1 MEEPLLSITAWQR
14 RCIGIR
20 SHSSSNAIW
29 SWSSVSGYCALLLTY
44 LSNWSQRCSIGERC
58 GKRVGQGSTST
69 LFWCKKSVLTLATCG
84 RALLCWNVAPFAAI
98 KGSTWGVRISF
109 LYLSALRLLLIVT
122 RCVCLFAAIP
132 PHIITLPRQ
141 NGRDEEHNCQQ
152 NVHHV
157 YDRLLSAHLLDVT
170 GNGIR
175 QWTGS
180 VTSRHRKWRLAHSK
194 RRWQWHCV
202 NMGPW

>member
-1 MEEPLLSITAWQR
+1 MKEPLLSITAWQR

-29 SWSSVSGYCALLLTY
+29 SWSSVSGYCALLLNY

-122 RCVCLFAAIP
+122 RCVSICCNSAPHHYTSP
-132 PHIITLPRQ
+132 PKWSWRRTQ
-141 NGRDEEHNCQQ
+141 
-152 NVHHV
+152 
-157 YDRLLSAHLLDVT
+157 LSAK
-170 GNGIR
+170 R
-175 QWTGS
+175 S
-180 VTSRHRKWRLAHSK
+180 PRL
-194 RRWQWHCV
+194 R
-202 NMGPW
+202 